1 MITPFPNTI
10 KTMKY
15 THLVLSSAFLAAALP
30 SQSAVIANFT
40 DGTGTSLPDQ
50 YAGAAGSGWLGA
62 WGTTANPAAPTIA
75 VASASPV
82 NGGGNYLTVASSN
95 ANDNSIGR
103 RFDGTATGV
112 NITLPVTFTF
122 DIRIDT
128 LTGWSSSTDYLTL
141 HASSAAAG
149 TNYNVSNNSSFIIRG
164 YGASPAT
171 GKNANEW
178 LFYSGAS
185 DGGGFSAA
193 NFQNSGMTI
202 AAGTT
207 YSFTVT
213 NDPVAKK
220 YSVSI
225 FNGTTTVSASNL
237 GWRANTA
244 SNGIAFNQRVS
255 LGTDVIGY
263 SLDNI
268 SIVPEP
274 GSLALLGLAG
284 LALLRRR
291 RVG

>member
-1 MITPFPNTI
+1 
-10 KTMKY
+10 MKY
-15 THLVLSSAFLAAALP
+15 PSLVLSSAFLAAGLP
-30 SQSAVIANFT
+30 SHAAIVANFT

-75 VASASPV
+75 IANASPV

-95 ANDNSIGR
+95 NNDNAFGR
-103 RFDGTATGV
+103 RFDGSATGV
-112 NITLPVTFTF
+112 NITLPVTITF

-128 LTGWSSSTDYLTL
+128 LTGWNSSTDYITL
-141 HASSAAAG
+141 HASNAAAG
-149 TNYNVSNNSSFIIRG
+149 TNYNVSANSSFIIRG
-164 YGASPAT
+164 YGASPLT

-178 LFYSGAS
+178 LFYNGAATGA
-185 DGGGFSAA
+185 GGLDVTR
-193 NFQNSGMTI
+193 FQNSGMTI
-202 AAGTT
+202 ATGTT

-213 NDPVAKK
+213 NDPATKT

-225 FNGTTTVSASNL
+225 FDGTTTVSSSNL
-237 GWRANTA
+237 GWRASTA
-244 SNGIAFNQRVS
+244 SNGIAFNQRVN

-274 GSLALLGLAG
+274 GSITLFGLAG